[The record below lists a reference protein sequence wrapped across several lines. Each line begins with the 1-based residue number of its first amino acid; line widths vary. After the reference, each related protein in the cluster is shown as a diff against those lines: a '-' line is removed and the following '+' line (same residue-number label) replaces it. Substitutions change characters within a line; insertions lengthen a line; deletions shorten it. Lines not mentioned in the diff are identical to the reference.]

1 MRYNAANT
9 VERMREL
16 VAARV
21 PFVHQGRTLA
31 GMDCVGALC
40 YALQYEG
47 DVPSYPRDPVNGEL
61 ERALRRLFGEPVF
74 YRANL
79 RTDPLVSNA
88 QLRPGD
94 VLSMQYAGP
103 VRHVGVIGDYRPVPG
118 ELSLLHT
125 SASVGRVVEHV
136 FDERWRRRVV
146 GVWRP

>member
-1 MRYNAANT
+1 MRYNTANA

-21 PFVHQGRTLA
+21 PFVHQGKTLA

-61 ERALRRLFGEPVF
+61 ERELRRILGEPVF

-79 RTDPLVSNA
+79 LTDPVVSNEE
-88 QLRPGD
+88 LREAD
-94 VLSMQYAGP
+94 VVSMQYAGP
-103 VRHVGVIGDYRPVPG
+103 VRHVGMIGNYQPVPG
-118 ELSLLHT
+118 QLSLLHT
-125 SASVGRVVEHV
+125 SASIGRVVEHIL
-136 FDERWRRRVV
+136 DAKWRRRIV